1 MSRYYATL
9 SRGEAVRAV
18 AHAARPALLL
28 AFAACF
34 VAGVWL
40 GRWSVL
46 FETRA
51 RRRHLDAAVEKI
63 VEGVLAGGGVKDA
76 GASTAET
83 RVAPIVEGVLAGLR
97 DAPGGPRAANGTHPA
112 GSASPER
119 STRPFDAAAAAAAA
133 AAAERAELQRAA
145 ASLAAQAA
153 HAAHAAAAFAREEQT
168 PVEMD
173 VDMEDAYVPPPEEE
187 EEDEAAAAA
196 ASASASASAP
206 VAPPTPPVETSAE
219 FPAFSREEADSA
231 ADSSGPEPEPDPES
245 APEPPAPDP
254 EPESP
259 TRLRAREASEAQRS
273 AETERQRLEAR
284 AAKKH
289 AKSARLMTER
299 VASHRRVIEESEQ
312 RASAL
317 DDARAEAQRDFE
329 RSGAHALASAGCLEA
344 TLATLGLYEFP
355 PESPAA
361 ASHASAAKVESAYK
375 RALAK
380 CHPDRSAA
388 RGDDLAASAR
398 CEEVFKLLQAAH
410 LRWIALGKP
419 VGALAAAKAAVAVGI
434 PHSRGSHA
442 YRGRHTTAAAAAAA
456 AARSGAE
463 TRSGD
468 GDTAT
473 PPRRWRPN
481 QSAGNNQPH
490 GNNHHSFD
498 ASAAAKEASMR
509 ERERDE
515 FRERA
520 KRTAAAAA
528 DALRREEERVAAE
541 AALDRERREAQERAA
556 RRTAER
562 NVEAIKAAMAAEEA
576 ARTRSAAAAAM
587 AAEATARAR
596 AENEAAARAAREAF
610 HDAVGG
616 RGAEFGE
623 DSNNTAKEGG
633 VGKTSPDAA
642 FFERETRESAR
653 RQRKARRP
661 PTRDASFEANMEKL

>member
-1 MSRYYATL
+1 
-9 SRGEAVRAV
+9 
-18 AHAARPALLL
+18 
-28 AFAACF
+28 
-34 VAGVWL
+34 
-40 GRWSVL
+40 
-46 FETRA
+46 
-51 RRRHLDAAVEKI
+51 
-63 VEGVLAGGGVKDA
+63 
-76 GASTAET
+76 
-83 RVAPIVEGVLAGLR
+83 
-97 DAPGGPRAANGTHPA
+97 
-112 GSASPER
+112 
-119 STRPFDAAAAAAAA
+119 
-133 AAAERAELQRAA
+133 
-145 ASLAAQAA
+145 
-153 HAAHAAAAFAREEQT
+153 
-168 PVEMD
+168 
-173 VDMEDAYVPPPEEE
+173 
-187 EEDEAAAAA
+187 
-196 ASASASASAP
+196 
-206 VAPPTPPVETSAE
+206 
-219 FPAFSREEADSA
+219 
-231 ADSSGPEPEPDPES
+231 
-245 APEPPAPDP
+245 
-254 EPESP
+254 
-259 TRLRAREASEAQRS
+259 
-273 AETERQRLEAR
+273 
-284 AAKKH
+284 
-289 AKSARLMTER
+289 MTER

-355 PESPAA
+355 AEGQGPAA

-442 YRGRHTTAAAAAAA
+442 YRGRHTTAAAAAA
-456 AARSGAE
+456 RSGAE

-468 GDTAT
+468 GDAT

-490 GNNHHSFD
+490 GGNHHSFD

-623 DSNNTAKEGG
+623 DSNTILKEGG